1 ASCFCASALV
11 SALEKCASG
20 IVDMSRCGLT
30 KAVACGMATWE
41 WMSTVVLFGLTSRPG
56 LPCLRAAVAAY
67 LFHCS
72 VIAVPWF
79 CLSWRL
85 TKHTQVLRHNGIVK
99 LDLIGGT
106 AEHHATRV
114 DDDDIVGEVEGEL
127 DVLLDQHD
135 RLPLGLELRDGAA
148 DLGHQLRREPFGGLV
163 HQQHARVA
171 HERAADRE
179 HLLLAAGQRA
189 GELGVALGEA

>member
-1 ASCFCASALV
+1 MRERISSSCFWLSALV
-11 SALEKCASG
+11 LASAKCASG
-20 IVDMSRCGLT
+20 ILDMSRCGLT
-30 KAVACGMATWE
+30 NAAACGMATCE
-41 WMSTVVLFGLTSRPG
+41 WMSTVVLFGRTSRPG

-67 LFHCS
+67 LFHCW

-79 CLSWRL
+79 SWRWRL
-85 TKHTQVLRHNGIVK
+85 SKHTQVLRHNGVVE

-106 AEHHATRV
+106 AKHHATGI

-163 HQQHARVA
+163 HQQHARIA
-171 HERAADRE
+171 HECAAD
-179 HLLLAAGQRA
+179 
-189 GELGVALGEA
+189 

>member
-1 ASCFCASALV
+1 MRGRTSASCFWASDLV

-30 KAVACGMATWE
+30 KAVACGMATCE
-41 WMSTVVLFGLTSRPG
+41 WMSMVVLFGRTSRPG

-67 LFHCS
+67 LFHCW

-79 CLSWRL
+79 SRRWRL
-85 TKHTQVLRHNGIVK
+85 SKHTQVLRYNG
-99 LDLIGGT
+99 
-106 AEHHATRV
+106 
-114 DDDDIVGEVEGEL
+114 VGEVEGQL

-163 HQQHARVA
+163 HQQHARIA
-171 HERAADRE
+171 HECAADRE

-189 GELGVALGEA
+189 GELGVALGKTRKELE